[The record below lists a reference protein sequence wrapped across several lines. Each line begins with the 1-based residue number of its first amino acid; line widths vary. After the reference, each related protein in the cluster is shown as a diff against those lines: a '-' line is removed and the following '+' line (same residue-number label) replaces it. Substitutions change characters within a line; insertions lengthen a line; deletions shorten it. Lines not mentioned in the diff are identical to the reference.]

1 MKAQLYD
8 DADYV
13 RIFDIKLQ
21 SANDAIMD
29 CHSTSI
35 APIGLDAADL
45 AMGRCGL
52 RRKSKWKRYPKG
64 HFYESQVS
72 FKR

>member
-13 RIFDIKLQ
+13 RIFDLSQ
-21 SANDAIMD
+21 QAWAQAIMD
-29 CHSTSI
+29 CHSTEN

-45 AMGRCGL
+45 AIRRCGL
-52 RRKSKWKRYPKG
+52 RRKSKWTRYPHG
-64 HFYESQVS
+64 HFFEAQVS
-72 FKR
+72 FK